1 MNVTAASTTA
11 APKRIAPI
19 ALRISVGHGSTHS
32 SANGVSQS
40 VNPGSP
46 KPSATSAPSTRRNT
60 IAAGIRPSSITPGRR
75 PQNPNP
81 RSEHPHA

>member
-32 SANGVSQS
+32 SANGVSQP

-46 KPSATSAPSTRRNT
+46 NPSATSAPSTSEEHDRGRDQ
-60 IAAGIRPSSITPGRR
+60 AEQHHARAPTPE
-75 PQNPNP
+75 PE
-81 RSEHPHA
+81 SAHEHPHA